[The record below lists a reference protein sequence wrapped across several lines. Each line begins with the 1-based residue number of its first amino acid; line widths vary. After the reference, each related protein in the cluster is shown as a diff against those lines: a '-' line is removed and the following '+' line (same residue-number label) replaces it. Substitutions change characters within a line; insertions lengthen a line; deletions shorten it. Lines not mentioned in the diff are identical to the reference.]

1 MALKRGQVYVAI
13 VMLFLGMM
21 IAVQVRTTSR
31 LQQLSPSTR
40 VQELTSSLREV
51 TDERDNFKNEA
62 QDLRQKLDEISAG
75 KGNVSEAVQDELE
88 KARIQ
93 AGITAVRGKGVQVT
107 LNDSP
112 KELQPG
118 ENPNLFILH
127 EEDLL
132 KVVNELRA
140 GGAEAISVNEQRL
153 LSTSEIRCAGNVILV
168 NTKKI
173 APPIVILAVGD
184 PDTLS
189 SGLQIKGG
197 IFEQMKAWGLVAE
210 VAKKDNITVPAYTG
224 NITFSYAEPVK

>member
-1 MALKRGQVYVAI
+1 MKRGQVYVAI
-13 VMLFLGMM
+13 VLLFLGMM
-21 IAVQVRTTSR
+21 TAVQFRSTR
-31 LQQLSPSTR
+31 QLQMSSPSTR
-40 VQELTSSLREV
+40 VQELTSRLGEV
-51 TDERDNFKNEA
+51 TAERDSFKKET
-62 QDLRQKLDEISAG
+62 QELRQQLEQISAG
-75 KGNVSEAVQDELE
+75 KSDVGKAVQGELE
-88 KARIQ
+88 KARMQ
-93 AGITAVRGKGVQVT
+93 AGLTAVRGPGVQVT

-140 GGAEAISVNEQRL
+140 GGAEAISVNDQRL
-153 LSTSEIRCAGNVILV
+153 LATSEIRCAGNTILV

-173 APPIVILAVGD
+173 APPIVMLAIGD

-197 IFEQMKAWGLVAE
+197 IFEQLQAWGLVAE
-210 VAKKDNITVPAYTG
+210 VAKKENITVPAYAG
-224 NITFSYAEPVK
+224 PVMFSYGKPAK